1 MSGQTLEHMVEMSL
15 VMCQPY
21 DVVYMVHCQL
31 SDESFHCNTLFDR
44 EIVYPLFQP
53 IEHLLGVSE
62 AADMPSLVTFV
73 HDRPLTF
80 TIVIR
85 LVIGKI
91 KVLST

>member
-1 MSGQTLEHMVEMSL
+1 MSGQTLEHMVEMRL

-21 DVVYMVHCQL
+21 HVVNMVHCQL
-31 SDESFHCNTLFDR
+31 GDASFHCNTLFNR
-44 EIVYPLFQP
+44 EIVNPLFLP
-53 IEHLLGVSE
+53 IKYLLGVSE
-62 AADMPSLVTFV
+62 AADMPTLVTFV

-85 LVIGKI
+85 LVIGKV

>member
-1 MSGQTLEHMVEMSL
+1 MSGQTLEHMVEMRL
-15 VMCQPY
+15 IMCHRY
-21 DVVYMVHCQL
+21 HVVNVVHCQL
-31 SDESFHCNTLFDR
+31 GDASFHCNTLFNR
-44 EIVYPLFQP
+44 EIVDPLFQP
-53 IEHLLGVSE
+53 IKHLLSVRK
-62 AADMPSLVTFV
+62 AADMPTLVTFV